1 MTLTQRIAS
10 IDITRALTM
19 TLMIFVN
26 DLWTLHDI
34 PGWLGHTQPQEDGMG
49 LADTVFPA
57 FLFIVGM
64 SLPYAVANRI
74 RKGDTTWALLRHALE
89 RGFALLVMGV
99 VLVNGEN
106 LNESATGLSRGVWN
120 VIACTSFILIW
131 NQYPENWPDVRKY
144 VLKALGIAG
153 LLLLAYVCRGGD
165 GSQGFSK
172 HWWGILGLIGWSYLV
187 ASVVYILGR
196 GKFAVVLGA
205 WVVCEALNIAAHGG
219 LIPGG
224 HWLRAWLG
232 PVGDGGLAALVLGG
246 AITSMIFRRFTTGT
260 RSVSV
265 IGWLTLIAAGL
276 VAAGIITRPYWGIS
290 KVMVTPSWVF
300 ICSGI
305 TIAVFALVYWIADL
319 LGKADAFRV
328 IRPAGTD
335 TLLCY
340 LIPYYAYALMGMLSI
355 PMMFPLGGGAGLL
368 KSLAFALVIVQITG
382 WISRR
387 GIRLKL

>member
-64 SLPYAVANRI
+64 SLPYAMANRI
-74 RKGDTTWALLRHALE
+74 RKGDSTWALLRHALE
-89 RGFALLVMGV
+89 RGLALLVMGV

-106 LNESATGLSRGVWN
+106 LNEGATGLSRGMWN

-131 NQYPENWPDVRKY
+131 NQYPESWPGVRKY

-153 LLLLAYVCRGGD
+153 LLLLVYVCRCGD

-187 ASVVYILGR
+187 ASVVFIFGR
-196 GKFAVVLGA
+196 GRIAVVLAA
-205 WVVCEALNIAAHGG
+205 WAVCMAFNIAAHRHVT
-219 LIPGG
+219 PEG

-246 AITSMIFRRFTTGT
+246 AITSMIFRHFTATA

-265 IGWLTLIAAGL
+265 IGWLILIAAGL
-276 VAAGIITRPYWGIS
+276 VTAGIITRPYWGIS

-305 TIAVFALVYWIADL
+305 TIAVFAIVYWVADL
-319 LGKADAFRV
+319 LGKADAFRI

-340 LIPYYAYALMGMLSI
+340 LVPYYAYAIMGVMSV
-355 PMMFPLGGGAGLL
+355 PMMFPWGGWPGLL
-368 KSLAFALVIVQITG
+368 KSLLFALIIVQVTG

>member
-1 MTLTQRIAS
+1 MSLPNRIAS

-34 PGWLGHTQPQEDGMG
+34 PGWLGHTAPREDGMG

-74 RKGDTTWALLRHALE
+74 RKGDSMGALLRHALE

-106 LNESATGLSRGVWN
+106 LNEAATGLARGSWN

-131 NQYPENWPDVRKY
+131 NQYPESWPNIRKY
-144 VLKALGIAG
+144 VFKALGVAG
-153 LLLLAYVCRGGD
+153 LMLLVSVCRGGD
-165 GSQGFSK
+165 GTNGFSTY
-172 HWWGILGLIGWSYLV
+172 WWGILGLIGWAYLV
-187 ASVVYILGR
+187 SAVTFILGK
-196 GKFAVVLGA
+196 GKFAVVLTVWA
-205 WVVCEALNIAAHGG
+205 VCMAVNIAAHAQ
-219 LIPGG
+219 LIPGD
-224 HWLRAWLG
+224 HWLRPVLG

-246 AITSMIFRRFTTGT
+246 ALTAMIFRHFTAKA

-265 IGWLTLIAAGL
+265 IGWLSLIGVALIAAGL
-276 VAAGIITRPYWGIS
+276 LTRPFWGIS

-305 TIAVFALVYWIADL
+305 TILVFALVYWVADL
-319 LGKADAFRV
+319 QGQAEKFRL

-340 LIPYYAYALMGMLSI
+340 LMPYYAYALMGMLSI
-355 PMMFPLGGGAGLL
+355 PMMFPWGGWPGLL
-368 KSLAFALVIVQITG
+368 KSLAFALIIVQLTG
-382 WISRR
+382 WISKK

>member
-74 RKGDTTWALLRHALE
+74 RKGDNTWALLRHALE
-89 RGFALLVMGV
+89 RGVALLVMGV

-131 NQYPENWPDVRKY
+131 NQYPENWPNVRKY

-153 LLLLAYVCRGGD
+153 LLLLVYVCRGGD

-187 ASVVYILGR
+187 ASVAYILGQ
-196 GKFAVVLGA
+196 GKFAVLLGA
-205 WVVCEALNIAAHGG
+205 WAVCMALNIAAHGG

-246 AITSMIFRRFTTGT
+246 AITSMIFRRFSAGT

-276 VAAGIITRPYWGIS
+276 VAAGILTRPYWGIS

-319 LGKADAFRV
+319 LGKADVFRV

-340 LIPYYAYALMGMLSI
+340 LLPYYAYALMGMLSI

-368 KSLAFALVIVQITG
+368 KSLAFALIIVQITG